1 MRSLFSKIKT
11 KVGLMYVII
20 FLTLVVLGLSYGAFI
35 YFTDGFKVSDL
46 MISNLMYSIEIVEDG
61 STSEIENN
69 KVIIPGNTKSYYTI
83 IIRSVNPITS
93 KYTLAY
99 KSNNTLT
106 VEYTDRTI
114 WPTSGELKGYDTDV
128 YSAKVKVVIDNT
140 SNSSSSEVTFNAF
153 GGYTYNS
160 YNTIELKDG
169 YYALNGPYKETISS
183 TNEIVKVVE
192 KEIVCDALSN
202 NICLYDG
209 EVSTNYFQYPTDDDV
224 SKNIWRIIGTY
235 NIDGNKAVKII
246 STTNTNT
253 TSNTLTSDLTTFYNT
268 ISDVEEHIEK
278 TNKFNCNSNGCNES
292 IFNNIGI
299 LSKYEYDK
307 IGGNNS
313 YLNKYIPFYV
323 LDNSSNIVSI
333 NNSESNYLGSIIYL
347 NSSTKV
353 SGSGTSTDPYRIRE
367 GSDINLLAYTL
378 EGEPTDKSYE
388 WLKNNKMV
396 NKITCENGT
405 IPTWDSV
412 NSKVILENIQVPDY
426 CTIDFKSL
434 PSLFDAILR
443 DNPTI
448 SERTDFS
455 ITNGESTTGTIYKT
469 NKTED
474 DSEVYYYSGN
484 TTNNWVKFGGFY
496 WRIIRTNEDDS
507 VRMLYSGTSHDTTE
521 GFIGTSAFNSA
532 QNDPM
537 YVGYMYGTSGTLSG
551 NRNNTNDSTIKTY
564 IDTWYEN
571 NLLNDYDK
579 YISKTAIYCNDRS
592 INSTYSTS
600 SRVSV
605 YYGAYIR
612 LINNKTPSYKCGADN
627 NSGLFESTQALADKF
642 SVDTSSG
649 GNGQLKYSI
658 ALMTADEIA
667 FAGGVASTSLMKVWY
682 YLNSSGNLIRDGIID
697 FWLLSPYGWYSQYA
711 GGTAYTYNFA
721 VSDGRSPGHPEES
734 TVLGKEWVCP
744 VISLSSCVK
753 VKSGFGTPDS
763 PYEIDESSCS

>member
-1 MRSLFSKIKT
+1 MRSLFRRIKT

-192 KEIVCDALSN
+192 KEIICDALSN

-323 LDNSSNIVSI
+323 LDNNSNIVSI
-333 NNSESNYLGSIIYL
+333 NNSENNYLGSIIYL
-347 NSSTKV
+347 NSSTRV
-353 SGSGTSTDPYRIRE
+353 SGSGTSTDPYRIKE
-367 GSDINLLAYTL
+367 GSDINFLAYTL
-378 EGEPTDKSYE
+378 DGEATDKSYE
-388 WLKNNKMV
+388 WLKQSTTV
-396 NKITCENGT
+396 VDTITCENGT
-405 IPTWDSV
+405 IATWDETNSRV
-412 NSKVILENIQVPDY
+412 NLDNLQVPDY

-434 PSLFDAILR
+434 PSLAQAVLE

-455 ITNGESTTGTIYKT
+455 VINVANTTKTLYKT

-474 DSEVYYYSGN
+474 GSYVYYYSGN
-484 TTNNWVKFGGFY
+484 TTNNWVYFGGLY
-496 WRIIRTNEDDS
+496 WRIIRTNEDGS
-507 VRMLYSGTSHDTTE
+507 TRLLYVGTKHNSTSGY
-521 GFIGTSAFNSA
+521 IGTSAFNSS

-537 YVGYMYGTSGTLSG
+537 YAGYMYGTSGSLESIRS
-551 NRNNTNDSTIKTY
+551 NENDSTIKTY
-564 IDTWYEN
+564 IDTWYKN
-571 NLLNDYDK
+571 NLLTNYDK

-592 INSTYSTS
+592 IGSGTYTTSNSFYHGGYT
-600 SRVSV
+600 
-605 YYGAYIR
+605 R
-612 LINNKTPSYKCGADN
+612 LITNKTPSYKCGAN
-627 NSGLFESTQALADKF
+627 TSNGLFETTQATADKF
-642 SVDTSSG
+642 SASTEGG
-649 GNGQLKYSI
+649 GNGKLTYPI

-667 FAGGVASTSLMKVWY
+667 FAGGTSTTKLTSPYAWY
-682 YLNSSGNLIRDGIID
+682 YTNSAGAAIVRSYTWWTMTPSRNGN
-697 FWLLSPYGWYSQYA
+697 YYA
-711 GGTAYTYNFA
+711 GIYEVRGSGDDPGRFESNYPVSYTDI
-721 VSDGRSPGHPEES
+721 VRP
-734 TVLGKEWVCP
+734 VL
-744 VISLSSCVK
+744 SLDQCAK
-753 VKSGFGTPDS
+753 VKSGTGTSID
-763 PYEIDESSCS
+763 PYLIDYERSCS

>member
-1 MRSLFSKIKT
+1 MRSLFRRIKT
-11 KVGLMYVII
+11 KIGLMYVII

-192 KEIVCDALSN
+192 KEIICDALSN

-323 LDNSSNIVSI
+323 LDNNSNIVSI
-333 NNSESNYLGSIIYL
+333 NNSENNYLGSIIYL

-353 SGSGTSTDPYRIRE
+353 SGSGTNTDPYRIRE

-378 EGEPTDKSYE
+378 DGEATDKSYE
-388 WLKNNKMV
+388 WLKNNKVV

-426 CTIDFKSL
+426 CTIDFASYL
-434 PSLFDAILR
+434 TLSDVMLR
-443 DNPTI
+443 DNITI
-448 SERTDFS
+448 NERTDFS
-455 ITNGESTTGTIYKT
+455 AINVTNTTKTLYKT

-474 DSEVYYYSGN
+474 GSYVYYYLGN
-484 TTNNWVKFGGFY
+484 TTNNWVYFGGFY
-496 WRIIRTNEDDS
+496 WRIIRTNEDGS
-507 VRMLYSGTSHDTTE
+507 VRMLYSGINHDTTTGYIRE
-521 GFIGTSAFNSA
+521 TTFNSSYD
-532 QNDPM
+532 NSM
-537 YVGYMYGTSGTLSG
+537 YVGYMYGTSGSLVN
-551 NRNNTNDSTIKTY
+551 NRTNTNDSTIKSA
-564 IDTWYEN
+564 IDTWYQN
-571 NLLNDYDK
+571 NLLNNYDK

-592 INSTYSTS
+592 IGSGTYSTGNS
-600 SRVSV
+600 YF
-605 YYGAYIR
+605 YYGGYTR
-612 LINNKTPSYKCGADN
+612 LNSKKSPSYKCGANTSD
-627 NSGLFESTQALADKF
+627 GLFESTQATADKF
-642 SVDTSSG
+642 SASTTGG
-649 GNGQLKYSI
+649 GNGQLKYPI
-658 ALMTADEIA
+658 ALMTADEIS
-667 FAGGVASTSLMKVWY
+667 FAGGVYNKSLSNPYAWY
-682 YLNSSGNLIRDGIID
+682 YTNSEEKSITGANYWWLISPYSMSGTNSSVYNVYGSGYPGC
-697 FWLLSPYGWYSQYA
+697 LSNANVNTSYGL
-711 GGTAYTYNFA
+711 
-721 VSDGRSPGHPEES
+721 R
-734 TVLGKEWVCP
+734 P
-744 VISLSSCVK
+744 VISISKCAK
-753 VKSGFGTPDS
+753 VKTGNGTPES
-763 PYEIDESSCS
+763 PYEIDYEKSCS